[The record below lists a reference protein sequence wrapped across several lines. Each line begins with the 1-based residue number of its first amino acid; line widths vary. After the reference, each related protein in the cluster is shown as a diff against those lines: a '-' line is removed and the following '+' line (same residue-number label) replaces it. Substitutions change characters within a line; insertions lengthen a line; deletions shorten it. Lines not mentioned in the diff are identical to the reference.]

1 LALILPSAR
10 GGGAE
15 RVFLNL
21 LHGFDRD
28 VFDLHLIIV
37 NPSGPY
43 LDLVPPDV
51 VLHGLGHG
59 RVSRSIVKLGAVLRR
74 LKPDVVLSN
83 IVHLNLALL
92 IIRPLLPGKSRIY
105 IRESNTPS
113 IALSMGIKGALFR
126 LLCPVLYPRADGII
140 CPGEAVKRDLGLMF
154 GISPEKIIAIPNPVQ
169 VHSIRSRISEY
180 QVHTHK
186 NAPKLLAMG
195 SLTRQ
200 KGFDLLIAAMAKLV
214 KIRPD
219 IQLTLL
225 GAGPEEANLI
235 AQIKKENLSG
245 CITLAGF
252 KDNPYPYF
260 YNADLFVLSS
270 RWEGLPNVVLE
281 SLACGTPVVAF
292 DCPGCV
298 NEIFDE
304 PSQGVLVPAGDV
316 GALVMA
322 IDRRLKYFEKECKDS
337 ILPDRF
343 EARSVTSQYENILA
357 A

>member
-1 LALILPSAR
+1 MALILPSAR

-28 VFDLHLIIV
+28 AFDLHLIMV

-43 LDLVPPDV
+43 LELVPPDV
-51 VLHGLGHG
+51 VLHGLGHR
-59 RVSRSIVKLGAVLRR
+59 RVSRGMVKLAAVLRR
-74 LKPDVVLSN
+74 VKPDVVLSS

-92 IIRPLLPGKSRIY
+92 MIRPLLPGKSKIY

-113 IALSMGIKGALFR
+113 MALPMGRKGALFR
-126 LLCPVLYPRADGII
+126 ILCPLLSPRADGII
-140 CPGEAVKRDLGLMF
+140 CPGEAVKRDMALRF
-154 GISPEKIIAIPNPVQ
+154 GINPERIIAIPNPVS
-169 VHSIRSRISEY
+169 VHAIRLRISEDR
-180 QVHTHK
+180 VPTHRK
-186 NAPKLLAMG
+186 GPKLLAMG

-200 KGFDLLIAAMAKLV
+200 KGFDLLIDAMVKLV

-219 IQLTLL
+219 IHLTIL
-225 GAGPEEANLI
+225 GTGPEKDNI
-235 AQIKKENLSG
+235 MAQIQKESLSG
-245 CITLAGF
+245 CITLEGF

-260 YNADLFVLSS
+260 YSADLFVLSS

-304 PSQGVLVPAGDV
+304 PAQGVLVPAGDV
-316 GALVMA
+316 GALVKA
-322 IDRRLKYFEKECKDS
+322 VDHRLKYLGKKCKDS

-343 EARSVTSQYENILA
+343 EAPSVTSRYEHILA